1 MSPPADLGRVV
12 IPPGTEDPPIPEAP
26 MRLVGLS
33 LLGKELAQVDGLVEP
48 TAVGIRPR
56 VPSPEAGRGS
66 GIITESSLLVPKS
79 ATSKEQFDP
88 VTGMGLEHC
97 QLKLVTACM
106 HITQSNCSK
115 SNKHKHNP
123 CPSILTVSSHQAEAH
138 INVHH

>member
-12 IPPGTEDPPIPEAP
+12 IPPATEDPPIPEAP

-48 TAVGIRPR
+48 TAAGIRPR

-88 VTGMGLEHC
+88 VTAMGLEHC

-106 HITQSNCSK
+106 HITQSSCSK
-115 SNKHKHNP
+115 SKKHKHNP
-123 CPSILTVSSHQAEAH
+123 
-138 INVHH
+138 